1 MTASSAQFPAV
12 VPEENIDRAGRGLR
26 PMWGVRSFAAVA
38 LITAVMPALL
48 LDESNARLV
57 VPIVGV
63 AAAGLAVG
71 EWFAERGSSRR
82 PARREF
88 DRSFGVSLVWVFA
101 LGAVVGLLL
110 AGAFNTLSIE
120 AVYSGYQYG
129 VVSTVSRMLMALT
142 APAVAL
148 AVWSNHR
155 GWLSARTTWILSGGL
170 VLLTLAVSLKGGY
183 LSVAIP
189 VGVVFLVLGSMTHLI
204 RLRHLA
210 VGTVLLAVLL
220 PLMFQV
226 RDDVREDLGGTR
238 SSEGVGPMERFRVD
252 LLMSDLEN
260 AVPASWVDLPDPGLL
275 ARTAVVPRVLDPQ
288 RPIIDVG
295 QQITYA
301 RGFGNANNS
310 TFGHY
315 GNVFWMYSWLGVA
328 CVSLSLGVLFGLG
341 FRLFDSGVGAILL
354 SAVTAPTVWLEAAFP
369 AYWSGIVQSLL
380 LSFSVVAVTWLVRQ
394 IGGAGRRV

>member
-226 RDDVREDLGGTR
+226 RDDVREDLGAPDRVKSWGLWRDSEST
-238 SSEGVGPMERFRVD
+238 SSCRIWKTLFP
-252 LLMSDLEN
+252 L
-260 AVPASWVDLPDPGLL
+260 PGLTYQTQDCSRAPQL
-275 ARTAVVPRVLDPQ
+275 CLEFLIRSDPSSMWDSRSPMPGVSETRTTPPS
-288 RPIIDVG
+288 G
-295 QQITYA
+295 TMETSSGCT
-301 RGFGNANNS
+301 RGSGL
-310 TFGHY
+310 H
-315 GNVFWMYSWLGVA
+315 
-328 CVSLSLGVLFGLG
+328 VSLSLGVLFGLG